1 MKKYK
6 IPENCKQIEINEQ
19 GIPFCYYGKLIK
31 DENEKWK
38 VIYITFSLE
47 EIKE

>member
-19 GIPFCYYGKLIK
+19 GIPFGYFNQLVRSKKGW
-31 DENEKWK
+31 E